1 MKNLNPMKLAEG
13 MFEEILAV
21 IGTYSESMPVAT
33 AIGVLE
39 LVKVQLINDHGDDD
53 EEDDA

>member
-1 MKNLNPMKLAEG
+1 MKNLSPMKLAEG
-13 MFEEILAV
+13 MFDEILAL

-53 EEDDA
+53 EEDDE